1 MGTHLSTHTDF
12 CLQHTIGPAITTI
25 GEYGAP
31 THQKVAYDPFD
42 APCAIGTAWYA
53 VLAQNCT
60 PHHGFASPEY
70 GLFWGPGWHPKRP
83 PEVCRAR
90 HTAPKHAHTPY
101 TTYPWILS
109 ALIPSFRGMRG
120 QYGSYLSQSVF
131 VRHFCLL

>member
-12 CLQHTIGPAITTI
+12 CLQHTIGPAIATI

-42 APCAIGTAWYA
+42 APCAIGTAWCA

-70 GLFWGPGWHPKRP
+70 GLFWGPG
-83 PEVCRAR
+83 
-90 HTAPKHAHTPY
+90 
-101 TTYPWILS
+101 
-109 ALIPSFRGMRG
+109 
-120 QYGSYLSQSVF
+120 
-131 VRHFCLL
+131 